1 MPTGLSAGKVGW
13 TSFDAF
19 TQRTGRKS
27 EMRKLMT
34 DRMNDEAWV
43 MGIME
48 PILLILL
55 IAIIGAIVKL
65 L

>member
-1 MPTGLSAGKVGW
+1 
-13 TSFDAF
+13 
-19 TQRTGRKS
+19 
-27 EMRKLMT
+27 MRWPIT
-34 DRMNDEAWV
+34 NRMDDEAWV

-55 IAIIGAIVKL
+55 IAIIAALVRL